1 MNRNSGSIAYLVG
14 ISVILII
21 LYIVLNTLQIQV
33 GTMIDWITGIVAFW
47 WLTGVTTLPWNMH
60 FAAKDLLH
68 EAEISEQKKITLDP
82 EDIAYAKKQA
92 KIFLLV
98 AIVLHVVSAVA
109 LYLLAYYGVSSLGY
123 FASVIAMVLTF
134 VRPSYRLYDYLI
146 DRLSRLRRKI
156 TYPRED
162 VYELRA
168 SLTEQAQNISHLTY
182 QLNLNETESWASGI
196 GKELQ
201 KMNASLAKLDHNLSQ
216 LKQENDKAHLDLASK
231 THQEIAKL
239 SEDAQFLNQAREMIR
254 FIKNA

>member
-1 MNRNSGSIAYLVG
+1 MRNSGSIAYLIA

-68 EAEISEQKKITLDP
+68 EAEISENKKIKLDP
-82 EDIAYAKKQA
+82 DDIAYAKKQA
-92 KIFLLV
+92 KIFLVV
-98 AIVLHVVSAVA
+98 AIALHAISAIA

-123 FASVIAMVLTF
+123 FASVIAMALTF

-162 VYELRA
+162 VYELKA
-168 SLTEQAQNISHLTY
+168 ALTEQTQHVSELTY
-182 QLNLNETESWASGI
+182 QLNRNETESWAS
-196 GKELQ
+196 KVERELQ
-201 KMNASLAKLDHNLSQ
+201 KLNDTLVKVDHTLSQ
-216 LKQENDKAHLDLASK
+216 LKQDNDKAHLDLASK

-239 SEDAQFLNQAREMIR
+239 SEDAQFLNQARELIR